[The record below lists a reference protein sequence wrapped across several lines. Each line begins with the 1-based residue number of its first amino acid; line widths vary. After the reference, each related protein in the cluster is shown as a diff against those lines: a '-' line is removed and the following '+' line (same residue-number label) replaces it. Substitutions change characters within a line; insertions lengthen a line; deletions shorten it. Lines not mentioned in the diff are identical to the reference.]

1 MKYISTRGGMAAL
14 EFSDILLEGL
24 APDGGLAVPE
34 QLPQV
39 SAQTLESWRG
49 LSYADLAFEV
59 LSLFATDIPAED
71 LRRLTRAA
79 YNTQVF
85 SSEDIVPLRPLA
97 GGLSLLG
104 PVRGPDAGVRGHGH
118 AVPGPGLRIRA
129 GQAWRHAEHPGRHF
143 RRHWFGAAT
152 RCAASAACRCSC
164 CRRTAA

>member
-79 YNTQVF
+79 NTQVF
-85 SSEDIVPLRPLA
+85 SSET
-97 GGLSLLG
+97 SC
-104 PVRGPDAGVRGHGH
+104 
-118 AVPGPGLRIRA
+118 
-129 GQAWRHAEHPGRHF
+129 
-143 RRHWFGAAT
+143 
-152 RCAASAACRCSC
+152 RCARWPAACRCWAC
-164 CRRTAA
+164 QRARRWRSRTWPCSSWARSSNTCWASVAPR